1 MARDHISVHIA
12 QHADGDV
19 NYNLLSLCRSPLC
32 IIPEKLAE
40 NIKTVKAI
48 EDILSTQSPDWKL
61 FLGADES
68 MTLEL
73 EPSVNFG
80 LTQDIIDKS
89 SISEAARQ
97 LNLDCLSPSDLL
109 AMRRKWIKDQTKHQV
124 EFMEEAALIGQQD
137 EQAERRKHDY
147 TPVIYDSVKK
157 LAEAGVLKD
166 IIQEVR
172 PGNR

>member
-1 MARDHISVHIA
+1 VARDHISVHIA

-40 NIKTVKAI
+40 NIKNVKAV
-48 EDILSTQSPDWKL
+48 EEVLSTQSPDWKL
-61 FLGADES
+61 FLNANETI
-68 MTLEL
+68 TLDL
-73 EPSVNFG
+73 EPNVSFG

-89 SISEAARQ
+89 SISEGAQ
-97 LNLDCLSPSDLL
+97 KLNLECLSPPDLL
-109 AMRRKWIKDQTKHQV
+109 NLRRQWIKDQTNQQI

-166 IIQEVR
+166 IVREVR
-172 PGNR
+172 ATNA